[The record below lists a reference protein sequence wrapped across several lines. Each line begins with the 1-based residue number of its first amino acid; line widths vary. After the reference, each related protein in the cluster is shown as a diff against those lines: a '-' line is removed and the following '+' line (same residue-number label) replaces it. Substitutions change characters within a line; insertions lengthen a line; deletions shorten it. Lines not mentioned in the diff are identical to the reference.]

1 MRNIN
6 NNRSNTWI
14 TDDDANIRL
23 SFSGSQDFK
32 QLGVQQSDTYVA
44 VEVDGTMV
52 LVKMDLSLK

>member
-1 MRNIN
+1 MHRV
-6 NNRSNTWI
+6 NTTTSWI

-23 SFSGSQDFK
+23 TVSGNQTFK

>member
-1 MRNIN
+1 VQRV
-6 NNRSNTWI
+6 NTTTSWV

-23 SFSGSQDFK
+23 TVSGNQTFK